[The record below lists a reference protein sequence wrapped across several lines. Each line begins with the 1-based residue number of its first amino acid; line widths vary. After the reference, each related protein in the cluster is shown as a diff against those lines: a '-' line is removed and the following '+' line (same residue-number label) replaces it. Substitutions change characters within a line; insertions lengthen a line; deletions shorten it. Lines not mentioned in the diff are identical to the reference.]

1 MFVVSNIQMLGVED
15 AARVLAVHPQTI
27 RRMIKRGELAAV
39 KVASHWKVPE
49 AALVALASVA
59 PQVKAGEATKAK

>member
-1 MFVVSNIQMLGVED
+1 MLGVED
-15 AARVLAVHPQTI
+15 AARFLAVHPETI

-39 KVASHWKVPE
+39 KVARHWKVPE

-59 PQVKAGEATKAK
+59 PQAKEGEATPTK